1 MEAALYDDAER
12 GIRFS
17 SLKQPGI
24 LRSFFYPGYITE
36 RAVQKALH
44 LFCFNIEKILIK
56 YLKYSRHL
64 DYILNH
70 FCYAS
75 DAFLEQIIKVRS
87 T

>member
-1 MEAALYDDAER
+1 MMLLREESNSLHRSNQEYLGALF
-12 GIRFS
+12 I
-17 SLKQPGI
+17 QVI
-24 LRSFFYPGYITE
+24 LQ

-70 FCYAS
+70 FCYTS